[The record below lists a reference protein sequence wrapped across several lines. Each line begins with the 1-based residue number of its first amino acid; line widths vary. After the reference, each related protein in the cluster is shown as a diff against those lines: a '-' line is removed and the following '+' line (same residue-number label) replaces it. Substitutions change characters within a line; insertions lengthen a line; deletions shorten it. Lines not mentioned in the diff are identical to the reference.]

1 MVPFALK
8 SVDTRINQ
16 SFPTPQFRKVAMARY
31 LAHYPAVSSAK
42 KVPARCSDFSKK
54 MTYGAG
60 LITLIVCAVGLFF
73 E

>member
-16 SFPTPQFRKVAMARY
+16 SFHTPQFRKVAMARY
-31 LAHYPAVSSAK
+31 LAVSSAK
-42 KVPARCSDFSKK
+42 KVPARCSDLSKK